1 MLLMT
6 AIGFRPP
13 TVPAPVTDAA
23 FLLATCPLCHTTD
36 ANMTVSV
43 VNAGGNWRCRVC
55 HQNWSARRLETV
67 AAYTEW
73 SRKRD
78 RDRIVQDDNR

>member
-6 AIGFRPP
+6 TIGFCPP
-13 TVPAPVTDAA
+13 AAPVTDAP
-23 FLLATCPLCHTTD
+23 FRLATCPLCHTTD
-36 ANMTVSV
+36 ANMTVNGL
-43 VNAGGNWRCRVC
+43 NAGNWRCRVC
-55 HQNWSARRLETV
+55 DQNWSPRRLATV

-78 RDRIVQDDNR
+78 RHPIV